1 MSAAVFADLR
11 RWGARPALIAADD
24 SLTYV
29 ELADRVESMLW
40 PAEDGRRLVLVPG
53 ANTLETLVAYVSAI
67 ANGHVVLLVPG
78 DGPAG
83 TAALIEA
90 YDPDVVF
97 DPVAGGFV
105 VRHEGS
111 HHELH
116 PDLALLMTTS
126 GSTGSPKLVRLSYD
140 NVRSNAAA
148 IADYLGLTPDDRAIT
163 TLPMHYCY
171 GLSVINSHLLAGAGI
186 VVTDWSVLDPC
197 LWDLADRERVTSFAG
212 VPYTF
217 DLLDSSGFAERD
229 LPSLR
234 YVTQAGGRLDPD
246 RVAGYARLGR
256 ERGWAFFAM
265 YGQTEATARMAYL
278 PPELAESHP
287 HALGVPVPGGSFRID
302 PVADEHRPG
311 VGELVYRG
319 DNVMMGYAT
328 TPAELARGRDLDE
341 LRTGDLVHRDDDGL
355 LEWVGRRSRFA
366 KAYGVRIDLDDLEA
380 IVARHG
386 GAAGCVSTGDRLH
399 AFIDWHADTR
409 EVHPLLARA
418 TGLPEHAVTVTRLR
432 EMPRNASGKTDYPA
446 LVRHAESNVSREAL
460 SQQEHPVSV
469 GQVRDLYAVLL
480 GQPDATPDDSFTGLG
495 GDSLSYVELSVRLS
509 ELRLGLPNDWHAR
522 PIRELVAVPE
532 RRRGR
537 GVRLEMSIL
546 LRAVAIML
554 VLGTHANLFV
564 VPGGAHLLLAV
575 CGYNFV
581 RFQLATE
588 SPGARTRS
596 GLRALAHLVVPSVIW
611 IGAVAVL
618 LRTYDLSTV
627 LMLNGAL
634 GSDSWTVQWQFWFI
648 EAVIWT
654 QVGALALLAVPVVH
668 RSWRRSPYA
677 FALAFTL
684 AALATRYALVGVEA
698 GATERYTPSIVLWC
712 FALGWLVATART
724 IPQRTLASILALAGV
739 AGFFGDPQREALVAG
754 GLLLLVWVSAV
765 PAPRIVARVVGSLA
779 AASLYIYLTHWQVY
793 PYLEMKVPIL
803 AVLSSVAVGL
813 AYRRVA
819 EAVAASLATVGRPR
833 PPKRSPLPRPGR
845 PSPGAIV
852 LRSPVGGLPASAR
865 SLGRTGG

>member
-1 MSAAVFADLR
+1 MNPFADLR
-11 RWGARPALIAADD
+11 RWGAHPALIGADD
-24 SLTYV
+24 SLTYA
-29 ELADRVESMLW
+29 ELADRAESMLW
-40 PAEDGRRLVLVPG
+40 PAEEGRRLVLVPG

-83 TAALIEA
+83 TDALIEA

-97 DPVAGGFV
+97 DAAAGGFV
-105 VRHEGS
+105 ARHEGS

-148 IADYLGLTPDDRAIT
+148 IADYLCLTPDDRAIT

-197 LWDLADRERVTSFAG
+197 LWELADRARVTSFSG

-217 DLLDSSGFAERD
+217 DLLDSSGFAERE

-234 YVTQAGGRLDPD
+234 YVTQAGGRLDPS

-256 ERGWAFFAM
+256 ERGWDFFAM

-302 PVADEHRPG
+302 PVADEQRPG

-319 DNVMMGYAT
+319 DNVMLGYAT
-328 TPAELARGRDLDE
+328 STADLARGREVVE
-341 LRTGDLVHRDDDGL
+341 LRTGDLVRRDEDGL

-380 IVARHG
+380 VVARHG
-386 GAAGCVSTGDRLH
+386 GAARCVSTGDRLH
-399 AFIDWHADTR
+399 AFVGRHEDAR
-409 EVHPLLARA
+409 GLHPLVARA
-418 TGLPEHAVTVTRLR
+418 AGLPGHAVTVTRLR
-432 EMPRNASGKTDYPA
+432 EMPRNASGKTDYLA
-446 LVRHAESNVSREAL
+446 LERHAEMTDESRDAP
-460 SQQEHPVSV
+460 SRQDHPVSI
-469 GQVRDLYAVLL
+469 GQVRDLYSVLL
-480 GQPDATPDDSFTGLG
+480 GRPDATPDDSFTGLG

-509 ELRLGLPNDWHAR
+509 ELRLELPQDWHTR
-522 PIRELVAVPE
+522 PIRELVAAPE
-532 RRRGR
+532 RRRGK
-537 GVRLEMSIL
+537 GVRLEMSIV

-581 RFQLATE
+581 RFQLAAE
-588 SPGARTRS
+588 SPRARARS
-596 GLRALAHLVVPSVIW
+596 GLRSLAHLVVPSVIW
-611 IGAVAVL
+611 IGAVAVV

-627 LMLNGAL
+627 LMLNGAF
-634 GSDSWTVQWQFWFI
+634 GSDSWTVQWQFWFL
-648 EAVIWT
+648 EAIVWS
-654 QVGALALLAVPVVH
+654 QVGALALLSVPIVH
-668 RSWRRSPYA
+668 RAWRRSPYG

-698 GATERYTPSIVLWC
+698 GPTERYTPSIVLWC
-712 FALGWLVATART
+712 FALG
-724 IPQRTLASILALAGV
+724 
-739 AGFFGDPQREALVAG
+739 
-754 GLLLLVWVSAV
+754 
-765 PAPRIVARVVGSLA
+765 
-779 AASLYIYLTHWQVY
+779 
-793 PYLEMKVPIL
+793 
-803 AVLSSVAVGL
+803 
-813 AYRRVA
+813 
-819 EAVAASLATVGRPR
+819 
-833 PPKRSPLPRPGR
+833 
-845 PSPGAIV
+845 
-852 LRSPVGGLPASAR
+852 
-865 SLGRTGG
+865 

>member
-1 MSAAVFADLR
+1 MSRNLFADLR
-11 RWGARPALIAADD
+11 RWGAHPALIAADD
-24 SLTYV
+24 ALTYA
-29 ELADRVESMLW
+29 ELADRAESMLW
-40 PAEDGRRLVLVPG
+40 PAEEGRRLVLVPG
-53 ANTLETLVAYVSAI
+53 ANTIETLVAYVAAI

-83 TAALIEA
+83 ADVLIEA

-97 DPVAGGFV
+97 DAATRGFV
-105 VRHEGS
+105 ARHEGS

-140 NVRSNAAA
+140 NVQSNAAA

-186 VVTDWSVLDPC
+186 IVTDWSVLDPC
-197 LWDLADRERVTSFAG
+197 LWELADRERATSFAG

-234 YVTQAGGRLDPD
+234 YVTQAGGRLDPS

-256 ERGWAFFAM
+256 ERGWDFFAM

-302 PVADEHRPG
+302 PVAGEQRPG

-319 DNVMMGYAT
+319 DNVMLGYAT
-328 TPAELARGRDLDE
+328 SAADLVRGREVEE
-341 LRTGDLVHRDDDGL
+341 LRTGDLVRRDDDGL

-380 IVARHG
+380 VVARHG
-386 GAAGCVSTGDRLH
+386 GAARCVSTGDRLH
-399 AFIDWHADTR
+399 AFIGRHEDAR
-409 EVHPLLARA
+409 ELHPLVARA
-418 TGLPEHAVTVTRLR
+418 AGLPGHAVAITRLR

-446 LVRHAESNVSREAL
+446 LERHAEMTDESRDAS
-460 SQQEHPVSV
+460 SQRDHPVSI
-469 GQVRDLYAVLL
+469 GQVRDLYSVLL
-480 GQPDATPDDSFTGLG
+480 GRPDATPDDSFTGLG

-509 ELRLGLPNDWHAR
+509 ELRLELPHDWHTR
-522 PIRELVAVPE
+522 PIRELVAAPE

-537 GVRLEMSIL
+537 GVRLEMSIV

-581 RFQLATE
+581 RFQLAAE
-588 SPGARTRS
+588 SPRARARS
-596 GLRALAHLVVPSVIW
+596 GLRSLAHLVVPSVIW
-611 IGAVAVL
+611 IGAVAVV

-634 GSDSWTVQWQFWFI
+634 GSDSWTVQWQFWFL
-648 EAVIWT
+648 EAIVWT
-654 QVGALALLAVPVVH
+654 QVGALALLSVPIVH
-668 RSWRRSPYA
+668 RAWRRSPYV

-684 AALATRYALVGVEA
+684 AALATR
-698 GATERYTPSIVLWC
+698 
-712 FALGWLVATART
+712 
-724 IPQRTLASILALAGV
+724 
-739 AGFFGDPQREALVAG
+739 
-754 GLLLLVWVSAV
+754 
-765 PAPRIVARVVGSLA
+765 
-779 AASLYIYLTHWQVY
+779 
-793 PYLEMKVPIL
+793 
-803 AVLSSVAVGL
+803 
-813 AYRRVA
+813 
-819 EAVAASLATVGRPR
+819 
-833 PPKRSPLPRPGR
+833 
-845 PSPGAIV
+845 
-852 LRSPVGGLPASAR
+852 
-865 SLGRTGG
+865 